1 MKYWPAKAAGAVE
14 DFGFDFTQA
23 LQGGEAIAS
32 RTVTAVGATKA
43 SDSEADGIVTVWLSG
58 GTNGSTA
65 VVTCTIVTNSTPART
80 FSETALLPIA
90 EEPVTLEMAKAQCLA
105 QGVTTDDELF
115 LELIQSA
122 REHAEAHTGA
132 RLIPAAVE
140 MTFRCF
146 GDLQRLTQAPVQ
158 SVTAIEYLDID
169 GNLQTLGTDV
179 YEFVNVSADVLR
191 PRIRLAFNQTWP
203 AVRRAEDAVRVSA
216 TVGYTV
222 VPKPIIRAMLLLIG
236 QWYDNRQDYVI
247 ERGVFAQLPNTVAS
261 LLANFRR

>member
-1 MKYWPAKAAGAVE
+1 MIYWPSKRAADEFNYSLNCAV
-14 DFGFDFTQA
+14 A
-23 LQGGEAIAS
+23 LAGDTIAS
-32 RTVTAVGATKA
+32 IDVVATGVTVD
-43 SDSEADGIVTVWLSG
+43 DSSHDDTIVTVRLSG
-58 GTNGSTA
+58 GTNGTLSTIVITVTTASGDIFQETA
-65 VVTCTIVTNSTPART
+65 VVLIGA
-80 FSETALLPIA
+80 
-90 EEPVTLEMAKAQCLA
+90 EPVTLEMAKDQCRA
-105 QGVTTDDELF
+105 QGVTTDDDLF

-122 REHAEAHTGA
+122 REHVEAHTGT

-146 GDLQRLTQAPVQ
+146 GDLHRLTQAPVQ
-158 SVTAIEYLDID
+158 SVTAIEYLDTD
-169 GNLQTLGTDV
+169 GNLQTLDTDV
-179 YEFVNVSADVLR
+179 YEFVNVSADVLN